1 MRVST
6 FFADSLPLAMAQV
19 REALGPKAVVLSW
32 RNTRGGVEI
41 SASVQAE
48 YVAPPKT
55 QPSAPIATKPAP
67 RPVDLNQST
76 VSRGER
82 ADLLANHF
90 SPQDFLPT
98 PKIIRPTTTPNQ
110 AGARGI
116 AALVNR
122 QRGSSQPIAPPSQPS
137 VPTPVAVRHEQSPQS
152 PASSWEPSARLA
164 PPIQPVGRTA
174 GTAAAATPSRLTT
187 FLVRAGLSPDQ
198 SKTFG
203 NNETPEL
210 RRALSD
216 SISAVMRFSP
226 IEAIPPKPLI
236 LVGPPGAGKS
246 TCAAKLAARTIASG
260 HDVLLISADAE
271 RCGGA
276 DQLSALSIRLGARFE
291 TATTLADLNELV
303 GEARRRGLVVF
314 IDAPSACPTQPADMR
329 ATGRMMDE
337 TRLEAILCLPA
348 DMRTDDMEEMASAY
362 RALGVGRA
370 IATRLDLTTRRA
382 SVLNALK
389 MADIALSQI
398 SATPYISGGVAI
410 ATAPRLA
417 SLLLEPFEDALA
429 EDAA

>member
-6 FFADSLPLAMAQV
+6 FFADTLPLAMAQV

-41 SASVQAE
+41 SASVQAD

-55 QPSAPIATKPAP
+55 QRSAPQVAEPAP
-67 RPVDLNQST
+67 RPLSQTQST
-76 VSRGER
+76 VSRTER

-98 PKIIRPTTTPNQ
+98 PKEARPKIASNQ
-110 AGARGI
+110 AGGRGI

-122 QRGSSQPIAPPSQPS
+122 QLASSQTNASQIQQTPLAPASVRRVQNQPS
-137 VPTPVAVRHEQSPQS
+137 L
-152 PASSWEPSARLA
+152 EPSSGRASATQATARPA
-164 PPIQPVGRTA
+164 PGIA
-174 GTAAAATPSRLTT
+174 IATPSRLTT
-187 FLVRAGLSPDQ
+187 FLVRAGLSRDQ
-198 SKTFG
+198 SETFG
-203 NNETPEL
+203 TRETPEL

-216 SISAVMRFSP
+216 SLSAVMRFAP

-260 HDVLLISADAE
+260 HEVLLISADAE

-276 DQLSALSIRLGARFE
+276 DQLSALASRLGARFE
-291 TATTLADLNELV
+291 KVTTLADLNELV
-303 GEARRRGLVVF
+303 GEARGRGIVVF
-314 IDAPSACPTQPADMR
+314 IDAPSACPAQPADMR
-329 ATGRMMDE
+329 ATARMIDE

-348 DMRTDDMEEMASAY
+348 DMRTDDMEELASAY
-362 RALGVGRA
+362 HALGVKRA

-382 SVLNALK
+382 SVLHALK
-389 MADIALSQI
+389 LANIALSQI
-398 SATPYISGGVAI
+398 SATPYISGGVAM
-410 ATAPRLA
+410 ATASRLA
-417 SLLLEPFEDALA
+417 SLLLEPFEDALV